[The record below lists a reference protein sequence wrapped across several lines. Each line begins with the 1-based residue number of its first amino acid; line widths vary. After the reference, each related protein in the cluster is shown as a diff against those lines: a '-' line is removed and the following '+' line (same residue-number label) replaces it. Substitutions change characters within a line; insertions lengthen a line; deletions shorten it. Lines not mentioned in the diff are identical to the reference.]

1 MQSVWN
7 VFEQSVFEAIHS
19 YYSKQL
25 NFFNCK
31 NMTWVF
37 LQSALSW
44 YNFYQKVCNNADQRF
59 YNLFAKYLYYQ
70 FYFKFYFLI
79 FLFPAV
85 KLILAF
91 NNCYNFLVTLF
102 FSDERDP
109 VTKRKEE
116 TIKIVRFLPRI
127 EHKSSRAETSLSS
140 TRFPHYRFSSTIPCV
155 EFTIVY
161 QTFLISFD
169 FNIFQSSPSRRLQF
183 LAVSIFESLLSE
195 IKLINSNFYFIKI

>member
-116 TIKIVRFLPRI
+116 TIKIVWFLPRI
-127 EHKSSRAETSLSS
+127 EHKSPRADIFKFNTISPLPIFFYDSVHRIHDRLSD
-140 TRFPHYRFSSTIPCV
+140 F
-155 EFTIVY
+155 
-161 QTFLISFD
+161 
-169 FNIFQSSPSRRLQF
+169 FNIFRFQYFSIIPLETFAISRCIDIWITP
-183 LAVSIFESLLSE
+183 VG
-195 IKLINSNFYFIKI
+195 N